1 MDENGL
7 RTGKSEPIG
16 LIEKEAKSQMLLDL
30 IASVFRDNPELLFF
44 SSDEIAA
51 IAKIVEGTGRMVWDG
66 S

>member
-7 RTGKSEPIG
+7 GTGKSEPIG

-44 SSDEIAA
+44 GSDEIAG
-51 IAKIVEGTGRMVWDG
+51 IAKIVQGTGRTVFNG